1 MRKLKLIKILVH
13 SNNFS
18 INTDTFDALTHHN
31 LYADNDA
38 WYDFEK
44 LITN

>member
-1 MRKLKLIKILVH
+1 MNQKK
-13 SNNFS
+13 S
-18 INTDTFDALTHHN
+18 IETTGSMNTDTFDALTHHN

-38 WYDFEK
+38 WYDFER